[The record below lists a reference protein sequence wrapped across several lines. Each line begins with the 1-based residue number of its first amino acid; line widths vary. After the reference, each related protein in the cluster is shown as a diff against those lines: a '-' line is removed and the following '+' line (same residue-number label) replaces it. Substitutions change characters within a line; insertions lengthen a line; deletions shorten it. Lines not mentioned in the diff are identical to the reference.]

1 MKNIPEINHHIPT
14 TKAYWCAKCEAHN
27 PYDYSVSQSYSNSSG
42 SRTIHETGKV
52 KCKSCG
58 ALMFCPAD
66 TLPWM
71 YGLTGVGILL
81 VAAGVI
87 IAVSRGGIDIEGS
100 EVGPEVF
107 CLAFGAFP
115 LLIGGMM
122 IYYSKKWFAWSS
134 AQKRKTREQL
144 ESEAM
149 NHPFQPTYE
158 NSNDFN
164 HWASQFLTSDE
175 VDQLHEKYGSGTVGE
190 ELEPEAK

>member
-1 MKNIPEINHHIPT
+1 MKNVPEINHHIPNP
-14 TKAYWCAKCEAHN
+14 KAYWCAKCEAHN
-27 PYDYSVSQSYSNSSG
+27 PYDYSVSYTTGSSG
-42 SRTIHETGKV
+42 SRTPYEKF

-107 CLAFGAFP
+107 CLLFGTFP

-122 IYYSKKWFAWSS
+122 VYYSKKWVAWSLS
-134 AQKRKTREQL
+134 QKRKTPEKL
-144 ESEAM
+144 ESDAM
-149 NHPFQPTYE
+149 GHPFQPIYE
-158 NSNDFN
+158 NSDDFN
-164 HWASQFLTSDE
+164 HWASQFLASDE
-175 VDQLHEKYGSGTVGE
+175 VDQLHEKHGFRTAGE
-190 ELEPEAK
+190 ELESEAK